1 MNRNE
6 ALRKAQREI
15 GEKGPFFQ
23 TEMGQYAI
31 QLGFEQG
38 IEQGKKETT
47 EIVVSYLDSV
57 LYYVSQQDRRLV
69 CDFTKF
75 DEFIEDLKKSI
86 EANNP

>member
-38 IEQGKKETT
+38 VEQGKKETT